1 MQVVVTL
8 YHALR
13 EIWTLSFLRLLLS
26 EYVGTT
32 VFVFASLAS
41 TLLWPQPPDLSGGA
55 PVGPHHPLLPVPA
68 GSPDPVHV
76 SLTFG
81 ISVALMM
88 ACLGT
93 AGAVHLNPAV
103 TLSLLAGLRM
113 SLASALL
120 YMIAQV
126 LGAITASGFIRSV
139 TPPEVRGDLGLNVVT
154 PGVSEFQAVCV
165 EMMVTFQLV
174 LCVFAT
180 SDQKAGLSKMAPVI
194 VGSSVT
200 LGHLV
205 AIGFTGCS
213 MNPARSLGPAI
224 IAANFE
230 SHWVFWVGPFTG
242 ALLAT
247 MTYDLLLV
255 PRWNSIGD
263 WLAGVRSALVGDG
276 GLKLNGTSDEED
288 GRAVKIYM
296 GTSYN
301 MLNWVHSF
309 FGKQV
314 SSYFGHSVAATD
326 INGDGT
332 DDIFI
337 GAPLFMDRRK
347 DKKLHEVG
355 QVYLYLQKENNGF
368 SQKPDQILTGWDLYG
383 RFGSAIAP
391 LGDIDQDGYD
401 DIAVGAPFS
410 GGDGRVYI
418 FNGQSDGVDPQYSQ
432 VLESPFRRLPSAT
445 GFGFA
450 LRGGS
455 DVDSNSYPGSIV
467 CHYIS
472 AVTNVQGRI
481 EKVSATFCCLQT
493 TRTSPSISD
502 KTNLQLYT
510 SVTVPIAIY
519 AKEFWK
525 TSASIVKKI
534 NTIAACGES
543 SRFVIPIGSRT
554 VLSAEAHIALH
565 PDVINPDVKTCAQP
579 HSSQLVSC
587 FDITVCISLQGKKI
601 PPRIVLNAELQLD
614 RMKQRMM
621 RRTLFVSSRQ
631 SQGHFQLTLGRDKP
645 SVCTNFSAYLRD
657 ESEFKDKLSP
667 ILVSLS
673 YSLDNSS
680 STDPEAPPAFFQ
692 GQTTAHIQGFSM
704 PICSQRKENGSTVVV
719 CELSNPMKHNE
730 QVGVME
736 LHAGLYFSAGNLEQ
750 AEGSVVFELQLR
762 SKNSHNPNSE
772 AVQLKVK
779 VSAAAVVTVR
789 GSSSPVEYVLP
800 IVNWQPKPHPA
811 TLEDIGPPV
820 EHVYELH
827 NLGPGTVNG
836 KLSLEFPS
844 RSHGNFLL
852 YVFANASEENFRCL
866 TDSPDVDVYKV
877 AKPLTSQ
884 NDSSDDKPHLINK
897 REVQETQSLTQGPTV
912 VNCTTT
918 NCMRFICVMTNL
930 EKGRSAVVKVL
941 SRLWVQSF
949 LERPFE
955 DYILQSKAEYRVT
968 SMPYKV
974 QPTVFPSGTAEVNLA
989 RSAQGV
995 GFFKRTRPPQDDN
1008 EELSPDDTANS
1019 VYADMQNHS
1028 RGIPP
1033 GSLDITSGT
1042 EPMEVDLTSSGPSD
1056 VTSGCDPMAE
1066 DHVLDPYDL
1075 TSCLPL

>member
-1 MQVVVTL
+1 M
-8 YHALR
+8 
-13 EIWTLSFLRLLLS
+13 
-26 EYVGTT
+26 
-32 VFVFASLAS
+32 
-41 TLLWPQPPDLSGGA
+41 
-55 PVGPHHPLLPVPA
+55 
-68 GSPDPVHV
+68 GSQCSWDN
-76 SLTFG
+76 
-81 ISVALMM
+81 
-88 ACLGT
+88 C
-93 AGAVHLNPAV
+93 AVCQRSK
-103 TLSLLAGLRM
+103 T
-113 SLASALL
+113 ALL
-120 YMIAQV
+120 VMHPR
-126 LGAITASGFIRSV
+126 TS
-139 TPPEVRGDLGLNVVT
+139 
-154 PGVSEFQAVCV
+154 SEC
-165 EMMVTFQLV
+165 
-174 LCVFAT
+174 
-180 SDQKAGLSKMAPVI
+180 
-194 VGSSVT
+194 
-200 LGHLV
+200 
-205 AIGFTGCS
+205 
-213 MNPARSLGPAI
+213 
-224 IAANFE
+224 
-230 SHWVFWVGPFTG
+230 
-242 ALLAT
+242 
-247 MTYDLLLV
+247 
-255 PRWNSIGD
+255 
-263 WLAGVRSALVGDG
+263 
-276 GLKLNGTSDEED
+276 
-288 GRAVKIYM
+288 VKIYM

-455 DVDSNSYPGSIV
+455 DVDSNSYPDLIV
-467 CHYIS
+467 GAWGAS
-472 AVTNVQGRI
+472 KVAVYR
-481 EKVSATFCCLQT
+481 
-493 TRTSPSISD
+493 
-502 KTNLQLYT
+502 
-510 SVTVPIAIY
+510 
-519 AKEFWK
+519 
-525 TSASIVKKI
+525 
-534 NTIAACGES
+534 
-543 SRFVIPIGSRT
+543 SRT

-692 GQTTAHIQGFSM
+692 GQTTAHIQTRIILDCGPDNVCVPDLKLSAEIHKESFYIGDEDPVLITVTARNEGEGAYETELHVRPPPQIHYQGVLMNREGFSM

-730 QVGVME
+730 Q

-974 QPTVFPSGTAEVNLA
+974 QPTVFPSGTAETQTGVVWVTPDNAKEVPVWWIIVAVIGGLILLA
-989 RSAQGV
+989 LLIYIFWKV

-1019 VYADMQNHS
+1019 VYADMQS
-1028 RGIPP
+1028 KT
-1033 GSLDITSGT
+1033 D
-1042 EPMEVDLTSSGPSD
+1042 
-1056 VTSGCDPMAE
+1056 
-1066 DHVLDPYDL
+1066 
-1075 TSCLPL
+1075 